1 MCYYILLFAT
11 VALALFE
18 PRYAESPLLLGV
30 ILYRRVRLRAV
41 HLWVIGAMSILIKM
55 LLFGS
60 HRGCAAH
67 STMMW
72 KANLRL
78 GNRPVG
84 KPSPNYGGIRGKI
97 LDLCCQ

>member
-41 HLWVIGAMSILIKM
+41 TPMG
-55 LLFGS
+55 
-60 HRGCAAH
+60 HR
-67 STMMW
+67 SYVDLDQDVVVRLSSW
-72 KANLRL
+72 LR
-78 GNRPVG
+78 
-84 KPSPNYGGIRGKI
+84 SP
-97 LDLCCQ
+97 